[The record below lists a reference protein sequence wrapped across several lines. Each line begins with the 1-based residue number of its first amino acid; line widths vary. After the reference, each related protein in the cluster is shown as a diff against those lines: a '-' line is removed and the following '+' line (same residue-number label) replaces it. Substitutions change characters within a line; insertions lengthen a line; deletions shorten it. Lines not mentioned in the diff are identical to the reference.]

1 MSTKSAF
8 NGVVVL
14 TLSLVIVKILS
25 ALYRVPYQN
34 ILGDAG
40 LYAYQQIY
48 PIVALGVVLASNAI
62 PSALTQI
69 LGGTEAQRLFIK
81 RLMIVLQI
89 MGAFCCITLFVSAE
103 GLAKIMGDV
112 ALTPMIR
119 AASLSFLVVGM
130 LGVLRGYFQAKF
142 EMNPPA
148 FSQVIEQMIRVS
160 IISVVILLFT
170 QQQLSIYQAGTWAIL
185 ASTIGFLGATLFLW
199 GGVRLPKGTLNQT
212 IHWRQFVIA
221 TVIFALSQL
230 IVILWQVVDSFTIIN
245 LLQHGQSLSFHHAI
259 TQKGIYDRGASF
271 IQMGLIVT
279 TTFCFVL
286 IPLLT
291 DTQKTGQ
298 FEQMYSYANAS
309 LKITI
314 VISSASAIGL
324 INLLP
329 LLNHVFFKS
338 NDLIV
343 TLSIYML
350 TVIFVSLAMM
360 YIALLEVQHQ
370 YRVILLGF
378 GIGLMIKVILN
389 VALITTIGIL
399 GASLATVLALVV
411 FTVYLHRHMIHLYQM
426 TALRKFYLKLVVALL
441 VMTASV
447 QLTHY
452 LVPSMSRFGGLVEL
466 IISAT
471 IGIASM
477 VMSLVWMRIL
487 NENEWVHL
495 PFGDKIINMMKGRQ
509 S

>member
-14 TLSLVIVKILS
+14 TLSLIIVKILS

-34 ILGDAG
+34 ILGDEG

-69 LGGTEAQRLFIK
+69 LGGAEAQRPFIK
-81 RLMIVLQI
+81 KLMMVLQI
-89 MGAFCCITLFVSAE
+89 IGAVCCIVLFISAE
-103 GLAKIMGDV
+103 GIAKIMGDE

-119 AASLSFLVVGM
+119 AASVSFLIVGM

-148 FSQVIEQMIRVS
+148 FSQVIEQMIRVGM
-160 IISVVILLFT
+160 IGIVILLFT
-170 QQQLSIYQAGTWAIL
+170 QHQLSIYQAGTWAIL
-185 ASTIGFLGATLFLW
+185 ASTMGFLGATLFLW
-199 GGVRLPKGTLNQT
+199 GCVKLPKPSLNQT
-212 IHWRQFVIA
+212 IQWRQFVIA

-245 LLQHGQSLSFHHAI
+245 LLQHGQGLSFNHAI

-291 DTQKTGQ
+291 DTQKRGQ
-298 FEQMYSYANAS
+298 FEQMHSYANAS

-329 LLNHVFFKS
+329 LLNQVFFKS
-338 NDLIV
+338 NDLIG
-343 TLSIYML
+343 TLSLYML
-350 TVIFVSLAMM
+350 TVIFVSLIMM
-360 YIALLEVQHQ
+360 YIALLEVQHR
-370 YRVILLGF
+370 YRVILIGF
-378 GIGLMIKVILN
+378 GIGLLIKVIFNLFF
-389 VALITTIGIL
+389 ISIMGIL
-399 GASLATVLALVV
+399 GASLATVLALIV
-411 FTVYLHRHMIHLYQM
+411 FTLYLHRHIMLIYALI
-426 TALRKFYLKLVVALL
+426 ALRKFYLKLVVALL

-452 LVPSMSRFGGLVEL
+452 LIPSMSRFGGLVEL
-466 IISAT
+466 LISAT
-471 IGIASM
+471 IGVTAM
-477 VMSLVWMRIL
+477 LVSLVWLRIL
-487 NENEWVHL
+487 NEKEWIHL
-495 PFGDKIINMMKGRQ
+495 PFGDKIIEMMKRRQ